1 MSVLHEIAQT
11 QHLDR
16 ESELERKLGSLLLA
30 NATLITDLLEAKEEI
45 RRIEQE
51 ARQDSLIPEL
61 LGKKAIT
68 ELIEERI
75 SQAKPFGLFLIDLN
89 NFKVFNDTYGHR
101 KGDEMLREVGV
112 TLANGFKRQT
122 DTLGTSAGRIGGDE
136 FIVIIDLDDGGHSRA
151 SSYQEQMDNTYDFIE
166 GLEGRFLS
174 ENQSAA
180 AVNVGFAIGGTYY
193 NPKNPIGMETMLDQ
207 ADEAMYE
214 EKSGAR

>member
-1 MSVLHEIAQT
+1 MTVVHET
-11 QHLDR
+11 VQHLDR
-16 ESELERKLGSLLLA
+16 ETELERQLGDVRLA
-30 NATLITDLLEAKEEI
+30 NAVLTTNLLKAREEV

-51 ARQDSLIPEL
+51 ARRDSLIPEL

-75 SQAKPFGLFLIDLN
+75 SQAKPFGLFLVDLN

-101 KGDEMLREVGV
+101 RGDEMLREVGV
-112 TLANGFKRQT
+112 TLANGFRRQT
-122 DTLGTSAGRIGGDE
+122 DALGTSAGRIGGDE
-136 FIVIIDLDDGGHSRA
+136 FITLIDLDDGGHSRA
-151 SSYQEQMDNTYDFIE
+151 SSYQDQMDNTYEFIE
-166 GLEGRFLS
+166 GLEKQFLS

-193 NPKNPIGMETMLDQ
+193 NPKNPIGIETMLDQ

-214 EKSGAR
+214 EKGGAR